1 MPPPYLPLPPL
12 APDHACRNVRK
23 GNSDAKP
30 LIGKGAT
37 HDPLASRRCGT
48 ASLVAVPAPWRRRV
62 GVRRAHAGMARRDP
76 PRPHGLH
83 RGIRTGGRHRRS
95 RLRIPAARHVRSLVG
110 AARPGAHQR
119 RLRRVGVHLSDAV
132 ACLHRSIGVA
142 VDADG
147 EHRAV
152 PARACPEGHGRIV
165 GLERARRVPQP
176 GARGGRGRLPAP
188 DRDDRAGADRVV
200 RAGSGRRAARGSVPR
215 PVVRARPHDCLSRR
229 RSPDN
234 IRAVSIRLVV
244 LLTLGALAG
253 CRTSTAAPTS
263 GGPPPPPPPPGAPP
277 VHVQGTRLV
286 DSAGRPIRLRGVNRS
301 GTEYACAQ
309 GWGMFD
315 GPSDSA
321 SVQAIASWK
330 ANVVRVP
337 LNETCW
343 LGINGVAPAYSGA
356 NYQRAIA
363 DYVTRLNRAGLAVI
377 LDLHWSAD
385 TGKALG
391 QAPMP
396 NRDHTPEFWRQV
408 AAAYKGNDRVIFD
421 LFNEPFP
428 DNNADT
434 PEAWRCWRD
443 GGTCSGMTFQAAGM
457 QELVDAVRGTGATN
471 VIIVGGVQYTATLS
485 SWVASKPT
493 DPLNNLAA
501 SWHVYNFSWCH
512 TQACWDSQAAPAA
525 QQAPLVLGELGQDDG
540 GSAFVSSLMDWMDAR
555 QGSYLAW
562 VWDVWG
568 QKLDLITSY
577 NGTPTPYGQTF
588 KTRFG
593 S

>member
-1 MPPPYLPLPPL
+1 MKPPRLTIGLYAFQTAVAL
-12 APDHACRNVRK
+12 AACRNSPAARPEPPLPTSAPSVRVQ
-23 GNSDAKP
+23 GNA
-30 LIGKGAT
+30 
-37 HDPLASRRCGT
+37 
-48 ASLVAVPAPWRRRV
+48 LV
-62 GVRRAHAGMARRDP
+62 DS
-76 PRPHGLH
+76 
-83 RGIRTGGRHRRS
+83 TGGR
-95 RLRIPAARHVRSLVG
+95 V
-110 AARPGAHQR
+110 
-119 RLRRVGVHLSDAV
+119 
-132 ACLHRSIGVA
+132 
-142 VDADG
+142 
-147 EHRAV
+147 
-152 PARACPEGHGRIV
+152 
-165 GLERARRVPQP
+165 
-176 GARGGRGRLPAP
+176 
-188 DRDDRAGADRVV
+188 
-200 RAGSGRRAARGSVPR
+200 
-215 PVVRARPHDCLSRR
+215 
-229 RSPDN
+229 
-234 IRAVSIRLVV
+234 
-244 LLTLGALAG
+244 
-253 CRTSTAAPTS
+253 
-263 GGPPPPPPPPGAPP
+263 
-277 VHVQGTRLV
+277 
-286 DSAGRPIRLRGVNRS
+286 RLRGVNRS

-330 ANVVRVP
+330 GNVVRVP

-343 LGINGVAPAYSGA
+343 LGINGVASAYSGD
-356 NYQRAIA
+356 NYRRAIA
-363 DYVTRLNRAGLAVI
+363 AYVALLNRTGLAVI
-377 LDLHWSAD
+377 LDLHWTAAG
-385 TGKALG
+385 TAKALA

-396 NRDHTPEFWRQV
+396 NRDHTPDFWRQV
-408 AAAYKGNDRVIFD
+408 AAAYKGNNGVIFD

-428 DNNADT
+428 DNNSDT

-443 GGTCSGMTFQAAGM
+443 GGTCSGMSFQAAGM
-457 QELVDAVRGTGATN
+457 QELVDAVRSTGATN
-471 VIIVGGVQYTATLS
+471 VILLGGVQYSATLS

-562 VWDVWG
+562 VWDVRG